1 MKSNWLLPNF
11 FKKIGAVIAPL
22 GLIVWILGQIGFFDQ
37 YIIGESTAMNYPY
50 WPKVALLAISFFSFF
65 FGVYFM
71 VFVKEKKE
79 DEFID
84 RLRLMS
90 FQRGAFFQLFFM
102 IIAFIWMIVFDKEP
116 AGDGGL
122 EVFLIFLISLF
133 WLFYIVH
140 FNVSLYLIRKRAD
153 EEFS

>member
-11 FKKIGAVIAPL
+11 FKKIGAIIAPL
-22 GLIVWILGQIGFFDQ
+22 GLIVWILGQVGFFDQ
-37 YIIGESTAMNYPY
+37 YLINESTAMYYPY
-50 WPKVALLAISFFSFF
+50 WPKVALLGISFFSFF

-71 VFVKEKKE
+71 VFVKEKRE

-84 RLRLMS
+84 RLRLLS

-102 IIAFIWMIVFDKEP
+102 IIAFVWMIVFDKEP
-116 AGDGGL
+116 AGDAGL
-122 EVFLIFLISLF
+122 ALFLIFLIGLF